1 MESPEAS
8 PVVAPAPPPRVVEWA
23 QGGPLPRGATF
34 WPTGVPGAGVRLA
47 MAVGLFTLAV
57 GTFAGFVSEVM
68 AGGRDPERLYV
79 GPPAALVLLGLG
91 VAAVRAARRARAARH
106 AVYDG
111 TWRVGVLVLEEGLLI
126 QVDARPD
133 WIPRETVRGRR
144 LRSDTD
150 GGAGVPHPELI
161 VDGANGQLRAIGLP
175 SAALADAL
183 AAWAK
188 GAPMARPP
196 GERPAGA
203 PPQRRVPHAR
213 ARRANTPRRG
223 PPSRP
228 DTSASPS

>member
-1 MESPEAS
+1 MKPPGSSLVMA
-8 PVVAPAPPPRVVEWA
+8 AAPPPRVVEWA

-68 AGGRDPERLYV
+68 AGGRDPERVYV

-106 AVYDG
+106 AVEDG

-133 WIPRETVRGRR
+133 WIPRGAVRGRR
-144 LRSDTD
+144 LRSDP
-150 GGAGVPHPELI
+150 GGGIHVPHPELI
-161 VDGANGQLRAIGLP
+161 VDGANGQPRAIALP
-175 SAALADAL
+175 SAALAEAL
-183 AAWAK
+183 AAWAG

-196 GERPAGA
+196 GDTRRAVT
-203 PPQRRVPHAR
+203 PPQR
-213 ARRANTPRRG
+213 G
-223 PPSRP
+223 SR
-228 DTSASPS
+228 

>member
-1 MESPEAS
+1 MKPLGSS
-8 PVVAPAPPPRVVEWA
+8 PVMAAAPPPRVVEWA

-34 WPTGVPGAGVRLA
+34 WPTGVPGAALPLA

-68 AGGRDPERLYV
+68 AGGLDPERVYV

-106 AVYDG
+106 AVDDG

-133 WIPRETVRGRR
+133 WIPRGAVRGRR
-144 LRSDTD
+144 LRSDTG

-161 VDGANGQLRAIGLP
+161 VDGANGQLRAIALP
-175 SAALADAL
+175 SAALAEAL
-183 AAWAK
+183 AAWAE

-196 GERPAGA
+196 GETRRAVT
-203 PPQRRVPHAR
+203 PPQR
-213 ARRANTPRRG
+213 G
-223 PPSRP
+223 SR
-228 DTSASPS
+228 